1 MYGKKSGDVEISEY
15 SQPGFVLK
23 FEIISKHLSDKFGKD
38 KCYAAKALSLFTG
51 QLTKYMEKWAG
62 RDSPR
67 PCPFTRIP
75 AEILRDFSVDGPL
88 SLILSTCFDF
98 KRRKGLSK
106 IDFQDDTRVET
117 HNKMFNQCIK
127 ALKKKG
133 YLPERRIYLSP
144 ELATNSRYNLEQIN
158 EIIQRHGAVTVEEK
172 EKASHIIV
180 ADQFFEEVDED
191 YLRTL
196 VVDKEREV
204 AFVHWWYYPSSYDEW
219 VPLKMVQGEPEPKKQ
234 PPHQWEIQA
243 RWLRDTDKFNE
254 WIPEADYEL
263 EDFEEEEE
271 PAPPVRVQVQ
281 TKSTEPPAEEP
292 EPMVMED
299 PPARLEPPKAN
310 KKTKKSPKPV
320 VPHIS
325 DDEITDDDEELAR
338 QTQKRTRKRTRNT
351 DSKPNKRIKADEGGR
366 GQPSYADIPHD
377 IPTGVVDLQPS
388 PGNLDDIPYTG
399 PVLTKVTVKRPL
411 YPVVVPSYAN
421 WFNQGMIHR
430 IEWEE
435 FADILRGDCS
445 KTELYVRVRDT
456 LVNTFRLNP
465 RIHLSCTTCRRL
477 VTADAGLVFRIHRFL
492 EKWSLI
498 NYYVDEGTIPD
509 DGCEEIPATHVQT
522 TQGVKRI
529 LDAPSSK
536 PPKKRPQLDL
546 LSSCSFSGGGLGTS
560 YYRWKK
566 NEDVVAS
573 AAVVG
578 SGNIL
583 GLNKED
589 FDHEMNP
596 EAPAP
601 AAKKTEKSD
610 WGEKDTERLIEALNI
625 YNDDWNEIA
634 QHTGGKSVEECVA
647 RFVELPLDDAEIK
660 LNHDIHPDEVSVFAD
675 GSNPI
680 MRQAAFIASLVSPD
694 VAAVA
699 SKSALQYMRQ
709 KDGWENPLSEIT
721 PIFEVGKKVFTKY
734 GVGTIV
740 EVRESAVQ
748 LQLDYGIATIQ
759 KSECE
764 TLYKPDDGAQ
774 AEGEDEIE
782 KLRSVAAGSLGAS
795 ATNAAKLANKK
806 EKSLQQLVRKLLFL
820 EMEKIRVKTKQLED
834 LWSLLEKERA
844 DIQLTRQILLKER
857 IELTQ
862 HLLKVQR
869 LMHTQK
875 GQQGLR
881 A

>member
-23 FEIISKHLSDKFGKD
+23 FEVLSKHLTQKFGKE
-38 KCYAAKALSLFTG
+38 KLFTAKNLSLFTG
-51 QLTKYMEKWAG
+51 HLTKYMEKWAG

-75 AEILRDFSVDGPL
+75 AEILRDFSIDGPL
-88 SLILSTCFDF
+88 ALILETCFDF
-98 KRRKGLSK
+98 RRRKAMSK
-106 IDFQDDTRVET
+106 IDFNDESRVEQFNT
-117 HNKMFNQCIK
+117 MFQQCIK

-144 ELATNSRYNLEQIN
+144 ELTNNSRYDIAKLK
-158 EIIQRHGAVTVEEK
+158 EIVTRHGAVTVEEK
-172 EKASHIIV
+172 DKASHIIV
-180 ADQFFEEVDED
+180 QDQFFEEADED

-219 VPLKMVQGEPEPKKQ
+219 VPLKMVQGEPEPKKT

-243 RWLRDTDKFNE
+243 RWLLDTEKFNE

-263 EDFEEEEE
+263 EEFEEEPEQQ
-271 PAPPVRVQVQ
+271 PTGSINVQVQ
-281 TKSTEPPAEEP
+281 TKAAEP
-292 EPMVMED
+292 VMQET
-299 PPARLEPPKAN
+299 PARREPPPKA
-310 KKTKKSPKPV
+310 KKTQKKSPTQRRA
-320 VPHIS
+320 VPHMS
-325 DDEITDDDEELAR
+325 DHDDEITDDDEDLAR
-338 QTQKRTRKRTRNT
+338 QSQKRPSRKRTRNIS
-351 DSKPNKRIKADEGGR
+351 DRPNKRARTDE
-366 GQPSYADIPHD
+366 PIVSFAKNAAYAAIPADIAPG
-377 IPTGVVDLQPS
+377 TVDLQPS
-388 PGNLDDIPYTG
+388 AGNLDDIPYTG
-399 PVLTKVTVKRPL
+399 PVLSKVTVKRPL

-498 NYYVDEGTIPD
+498 NYYVDEGTVPD
-509 DGCEEIPATHVQT
+509 NGDEEIKASHVQT
-522 TQGVKRI
+522 PNGVKRI
-529 LDAPSSK
+529 NTSGGP

-560 YYRWKK
+560 YYRWKP
-566 NEDVVAS
+566 NPDVVAS

-578 SGNIL
+578 AGNIMNL
-583 GLNKED
+583 DKGD
-589 FDHEMNP
+589 FDHELNTESK
-596 EAPAP
+596 EAKAK
-601 AAKKTEKSD
+601 AAEVSD
-610 WGEKDTERLIEALNI
+610 WTEKDTERLIEALNI

-634 QHTGGKSVEECVA
+634 QHTGKSVEECVK

-660 LNHDIHPDEVSVFAD
+660 LNHDIHPDKVSVFAD

-680 MRQAAFIASLVSPD
+680 MRQAAFIASLVNPD

-699 SKSALQYMRQ
+699 AKASLQYMR
-709 KDGWENPLSEIT
+709 KKEGFENPLSIVT
-721 PIFEVGKKVFTKY
+721 PDFEVGKEVFTKY
-734 GVGTIV
+734 GEGTIT
-740 EVRESAVQ
+740 EVREHDV
-748 LQLDYGIATIQ
+748 LLKLDYGIAAINKTD
-759 KSECE
+759 CE
-764 TLYKPDDGAQ
+764 RTYKVDENEKI
-774 AEGEDEIE
+774 EGEDDIE

-795 ATNAAKLANKK
+795 ATNAAKLAGKK
-806 EKSLQQLVRKLLFL
+806 EKSLQEMLRKLLFL

-834 LWSLLEKERA
+834 LWSLLEKERS
-844 DIQLTRQILLKER
+844 DIQLTRQFLLKER

-869 LMHTQK
+869 LLQQK
-875 GQQGLR
+875 R

>member
-1 MYGKKSGDVEISEY
+1 LQETPARRE
-15 SQPGFVLK
+15 P
-23 FEIISKHLSDKFGKD
+23 
-38 KCYAAKALSLFTG
+38 
-51 QLTKYMEKWAG
+51 TK
-62 RDSPR
+62 
-67 PCPFTRIP
+67 
-75 AEILRDFSVDGPL
+75 
-88 SLILSTCFDF
+88 
-98 KRRKGLSK
+98 
-106 IDFQDDTRVET
+106 
-117 HNKMFNQCIK
+117 
-127 ALKKKG
+127 
-133 YLPERRIYLSP
+133 
-144 ELATNSRYNLEQIN
+144 
-158 EIIQRHGAVTVEEK
+158 
-172 EKASHIIV
+172 
-180 ADQFFEEVDED
+180 
-191 YLRTL
+191 
-196 VVDKEREV
+196 
-204 AFVHWWYYPSSYDEW
+204 
-219 VPLKMVQGEPEPKKQ
+219 PKKTQ
-234 PPHQWEIQA
+234 
-243 RWLRDTDKFNE
+243 
-254 WIPEADYEL
+254 
-263 EDFEEEEE
+263 
-271 PAPPVRVQVQ
+271 
-281 TKSTEPPAEEP
+281 
-292 EPMVMED
+292 
-299 PPARLEPPKAN
+299 
-310 KKTKKSPKPV
+310 KKSPQQKRV

-338 QTQKRTRKRTRNT
+338 QTQKRTTRKRTRNT
-351 DSKPNKRIKADEGGR
+351 SDKPNKRIKSAEVSSAR
-366 GQPSYADIPHD
+366 QPTFADIPHD
-377 IPTGVVDLQPS
+377 IAPGVVDLQPS
-388 PGNLDDIPYTG
+388 PGNLEDIPYTG
-399 PVLTKVTVKRPL
+399 PVLAKVTVKRPL

-509 DGCEEIPATHVQT
+509 DGVEEIKSTHVQST
-522 TQGVKRI
+522 NGIKRI
-529 LDAPSSK
+529 NVDGGP

-560 YYRWKK
+560 YYRWKQ
-566 NEDVVAS
+566 NSDVVAS

-578 SGNIL
+578 SGQIL

-589 FDHEMNP
+589 FDHEMSKEVEQP
-596 EAPAP
+596 AEEKEA
-601 AAKKTEKSD
+601 TSD
-610 WGEKDTERLIEALNI
+610 WTEADTERLIEALNI

-634 QHTGGKSVEECVA
+634 QHTGKTVEECVK

-660 LNHDIHPDEVSVFAD
+660 LNHDIHPEQVSVFAD

-699 SKSALQYMRQ
+699 AKASLQFMR
-709 KDGWENPLSEIT
+709 KKEGFENPLSVIT
-721 PIFEVGKKVFTKY
+721 PAFEVGKQVFTKY
-734 GVGTIV
+734 GEGVIT
-740 EVRESAVQ
+740 EVRENDV
-748 LQLDYGIATIQ
+748 LLKLDYGIAAIQ

-764 TLYKPDDGAQ
+764 LPYKVDENENL
-774 AEGEDEIE
+774 EGEDEIE

-806 EKSLQQLVRKLLFL
+806 EKSLQELLRKLLFL

-834 LWSLLEKERA
+834 LWSLLEKERS
-844 DIQLTRQILLKER
+844 DIQLTRQFLLKER

-869 LMHTQK
+869 IIHQQK
-875 GQQGLR
+875 GGPR

>member
-23 FEIISKHLSDKFGKD
+23 FEVLSKHLQEKFGKE
-38 KCYAAKALSLFTG
+38 KLFTAKNLSLFTG
-51 QLTKYMEKWAG
+51 HLTKYMEKWAG

-67 PCPFTRIP
+67 PTPFTRIP
-75 AEILRDFSVDGPL
+75 AEILRDFSIDGPL
-88 SLILSTCFDF
+88 ALILTTCFDF
-98 KRRKGLSK
+98 RRRKNLNK
-106 IDFQDDTRVET
+106 IDFTDETRVE
-117 HNKMFNQCIK
+117 MFNTMFQQCIK

-133 YLPERRIYLSP
+133 YLPERRIFLSKD
-144 ELATNSRYNLEQIN
+144 LANNARYDIEKLK
-158 EIIQRHGAVTVEEK
+158 EIITHHGAVAVEDK

-180 ADQFFEEVDED
+180 SDQFFEEADED

-219 VPLKMVQGEPEPKKQ
+219 VPLKMVQGEPEPKKT

-243 RWLRDTDKFNE
+243 RWLLDTAKFNE

-263 EDFEEEEE
+263 EEFEEEEE
-271 PAPPVRVQVQ
+271 HPQVRVQVQ
-281 TKSTEPPAEEP
+281 AKAVTEEP
-292 EPMVMED
+292 LQET
-299 PPARLEPPKAN
+299 PARREPVAKP
-310 KKTKKSPKPV
+310 KKTQKKSPQPKRV

-325 DDEITDDDEELAR
+325 DDEITDDDEDLAR
-338 QTQKRTRKRTRNT
+338 QSQKRPRKRTRNT
-351 DSKPNKRIKADEGGR
+351 TDRPNKRQKSDEPR
-366 GQPSYADIPHD
+366 RPAYADVPHD
-377 IPTGVVDLQPS
+377 IAPGVVDLQPS

-509 DGCEEIPATHVQT
+509 NGVAQIKATHVQSPN
-522 TQGVKRI
+522 GVKRI
-529 LDAPSSK
+529 NTSGGP

-560 YYRWKK
+560 YYRWKP
-566 NEDVVAS
+566 NSDVVAS
-573 AAVVG
+573 ATVVG
-578 SGNIL
+578 SGQIL

-596 EAPAP
+596 EGTQ
-601 AAKKTEKSD
+601 AAEEKDATSD
-610 WGEKDTERLIEALNI
+610 WTEADTERLIEALNI

-634 QHTGGKSVEECVA
+634 QHTGKTVEECVK

-660 LNHDIHPDEVSVFAD
+660 LNHDIHPNEVNVFAD

-699 SKSALQYMRQ
+699 AKASLQYMRK
-709 KDGWENPLSEIT
+709 KDGFENPLSKVT
-721 PIFEVGKKVFTKY
+721 PDYEVGKEVFTKY
-734 GVGTIV
+734 GEGTIT
-740 EVRESAVQ
+740 EVRENDV
-748 LQLDYGIATIQ
+748 LLKLDYGIAAIQ

-764 TLYKPDDGAQ
+764 LSFKVDENEKI
-774 AEGEDEIE
+774 EGEDEIE

-806 EKSLQQLVRKLLFL
+806 EKSLQELLRKLLFL

-834 LWSLLEKERA
+834 LWSLLEKERS
-844 DIQLTRQILLKER
+844 DIQLTRQFLLKER

-869 LMHTQK
+869 IIHSQK
-875 GQQGLR
+875 GAPR
-881 A
+881 T

>member
-23 FEIISKHLSDKFGKD
+23 FEVLGKHLQEKFGKE
-38 KCYAAKALSLFTG
+38 KLFTAKNLSLFTG
-51 QLTKYMEKWAG
+51 HLTKYMEKWAG

-75 AEILRDFSVDGPL
+75 AEILRDFSIDGPL
-88 SLILSTCFDF
+88 ALILTTCFDF
-98 KRRKGLSK
+98 RRRKNLNK
-106 IDFQDDTRVET
+106 IDFTDESRVE
-117 HNKMFNQCIK
+117 MFNTMFQQCIK

-144 ELATNSRYNLEQIN
+144 ELGNNSRYDIEKLK
-158 EIIQRHGAVTVEEK
+158 EIITRHGGVTVEEK

-180 ADQFFEEVDED
+180 PDQFFEEADED

-219 VPLKMVQGEPEPKKQ
+219 VPLKMVQGEPEPKKT

-243 RWLRDTDKFNE
+243 RWLLDTEKFNE

-263 EDFEEEEE
+263 EEFEEEEE
-271 PAPPVRVQVQ
+271 QPAAAAARVQVVSAKATTSENLQ
-281 TKSTEPPAEEP
+281 ET
-292 EPMVMED
+292 
-299 PPARLEPPKAN
+299 PARREPSKPK
-310 KKTKKSPKPV
+310 KQKKSPQREKRA

-325 DDEITDDDEELAR
+325 DDEITDDDEDLAR
-338 QTQKRTRKRTRNT
+338 QSQKRTRKRTRNT
-351 DSKPNKRIKADEGGR
+351 SDKPNKRMKSDER
-366 GQPSYADIPHD
+366 RNPAFADIPHD
-377 IPTGVVDLQPS
+377 IAPGVVDLQPS

-509 DGCEEIPATHVQT
+509 DGVEQIKATH
-522 TQGVKRI
+522 TQSPNGVKRVN
-529 LDAPSSK
+529 SSGSP

-560 YYRWKK
+560 YYRWKQ
-566 NEDVVAS
+566 NPDVVAS

-578 SGNIL
+578 SGQIL

-589 FDHEMNP
+589 FDHEMSP
-596 EAPAP
+596 ETKQALE
-601 AAKKTEKSD
+601 KKDAISN
-610 WGEKDTERLIEALNI
+610 WNEKDTERLIEALNI

-634 QHTGGKSVEECVA
+634 QHTGKTVEECVK

-699 SKSALQYMRQ
+699 AKASLQYMRK
-709 KDGWENPLSEIT
+709 KDGFENPLSVVT
-721 PIFEVGKKVFTKY
+721 PAFEVGKQVFTKY
-734 GVGTIV
+734 GEGTIT
-740 EVRESAVQ
+740 EVRETDV
-748 LQLDYGIATIQ
+748 LLKLDYGIAAIQ

-764 TLYKPDDGAQ
+764 LSYKIDESEKI
-774 AEGEDEIE
+774 EGEDDIE

-806 EKSLQQLVRKLLFL
+806 EKSLQELLRKLLFL

-834 LWSLLEKERA
+834 LWSLLEKERS
-844 DIQLTRQILLKER
+844 DIQLTRQFLLKER

-862 HLLKVQR
+862 HLIKVQR
-869 LMHTQK
+869 VINQQK
-875 GQQGLR
+875 QQGAR
-881 A
+881 